1 MQPVIW
7 IADSELGLFLWS
19 RDDFRQIPCAL
30 ALPHAPCPAMTKLFC
45 ACKKRDVVQRFIYW
59 EGDWKA
65 EGEFPAPP
73 GLECMQS
80 SPDGGWLYLLSGE
93 ADSLHTVAAA
103 TGELLYGNAAGVYP
117 RSVQVHPTGKL
128 VAVAGGAAGEVLLF
142 QAPSLN
148 LYRRISVPG
157 IACQAAFVEGG
168 LAVLCAVE
176 DGEVQTLL
184 GFIAGNRSIME
195 EVVMLPG
202 LPGALQTLPD
212 GTVLAGSVGTLA
224 KASLRQK
231 AVVWRSDSFG
241 LPGTLSVRGDE
252 VLVSDPLSGR
262 VILMNWRKPRDQH
275 LVYEGTEPEAVF
287 Q

>member
-7 IADSELGLFLWS
+7 IADRELGLFLWS

-30 ALPHAPCPAMTKLFC
+30 NWPHAPCPAVSQFFC
-45 ACKKRDVVQRFIYW
+45 ACKKRDMVQRFVFW
-59 EGDWKA
+59 EGNWKA

-80 SPDGGWLYLLSGE
+80 SPEGGWLYLLSGE

-103 TGELLYGNAAGVYP
+103 TGELLYGNDAGVYP
-117 RSVQVHPTGKL
+117 RCVQVHPTGKL

-148 LYRRISVPG
+148 LYRRIPVPG

-168 LAVLCAVE
+168 LAVLSAVE

-184 GFIAGNRSIME
+184 GFIAGNRAVME
-195 EVVMLPG
+195 EVLVLPG
-202 LPGALQTLPD
+202 LPGALQPLPD
-212 GTVLAGSVGTLA
+212 GTVLAGSVGMLA
-224 KASLRQK
+224 QVALRQK
-231 AVVWRSDSFG
+231 KVVWRSDSFG
-241 LPGTLSVRGDE
+241 LPGTLSVRGEE
-252 VLVSDPLSGR
+252 VLVSDPLPGR
-262 VILMNWRKPRDQH
+262 VILMNWRRPRDQR
-275 LVYEGTEPEAVF
+275 LVFEGVEAAAVF

>member
-1 MQPVIW
+1 
-7 IADSELGLFLWS
+7 
-19 RDDFRQIPCAL
+19 
-30 ALPHAPCPAMTKLFC
+30 
-45 ACKKRDVVQRFIYW
+45 
-59 EGDWKA
+59 
-65 EGEFPAPP
+65 
-73 GLECMQS
+73 MQS

-148 LYRRISVPG
+148 LYRRIPVPG

-176 DGEVQTLL
+176 DEEVQTLL
-184 GFIAGNRSIME
+184 GFIAGNRAIME
-195 EVVMLPG
+195 EIAMLPG
-202 LPGALQTLPD
+202 LPGALAPLPD
-212 GTVLAGSVGTLA
+212 GTVLAGSVGMLA
-224 KASLRQK
+224 QVSIRLKK
-231 AVVWRSDSFG
+231 VVWRSDSFG
-241 LPGTLSVRGDE
+241 LPGTLSVHGDE
-252 VLVSDPLSGR
+252 VLVSDPLMGK
-262 VILMNWRKPRDQH
+262 VILMNWRKPRDQQ
-275 LVYEGTEPEAVF
+275 LVFEGVEAAATF

>member
-7 IADSELGLFLWS
+7 IADRELGLFLWS

-30 ALPHAPCPAMTKLFC
+30 NLPHAPCPSMTQFFC
-45 ACKKRDVVQRFIYW
+45 ACKKRDMVQRFIYW
-59 EGDWKA
+59 EGNWKA

-80 SPDGGWLYLLSGE
+80 SPEGGWLYLLSGE

-103 TGELLYGNAAGVYP
+103 TGELLYGNEAGVYP

-184 GFIAGNRSIME
+184 GFIAGNRTIME
-195 EVVMLPG
+195 EVAMLPG
-202 LPGALQTLPD
+202 LPGALQPLPD

-231 AVVWRSDSFG
+231 TVVWRSDSFG

-262 VILMNWRKPRDQH
+262 VMLMNWRKPRDQH
-275 LVYEGTEPEAVF
+275 LVYEGNEPEAVF